1 MPIIF
6 GLGASD
12 IDLEEF
18 DDLRKNDGA
27 RHDDHVV
34 PDAIP
39 VQHSWC
45 YSVNIS
51 VQEQNEQD
59 DQEFMRNC
67 WVEVIK
73 KKNHQFCC
81 ITMSLIQYINWVHS
95 PHT

>member
-1 MPIIF
+1 LPIIF

-39 VQHSWC
+39 VQHS
-45 YSVNIS
+45 
-51 VQEQNEQD
+51 
-59 DQEFMRNC
+59 
-67 WVEVIK
+67 
-73 KKNHQFCC
+73 
-81 ITMSLIQYINWVHS
+81 
-95 PHT
+95 